1 MINAIQGIE
10 TLRQLTSKNVECDN
24 TFKHICSKNKKK
36 SQKCPKCNFTY
47 CSYHIKIN
55 NSYFGQG
62 GHICPDT

>member
-1 MINAIQGIE
+1 MNALQAIE
-10 TLRQLTSKNVECDN
+10 IARRMASKNVECDS
-24 TFKHICSKNKKK
+24 TFKHMCSEDNKK
-36 SQKCPKCNFTY
+36 SQKCQKCNFTY